1 MAGHPCESID
11 VAVTATERRDMP
23 DVSAQSAGTNGE
35 AWRSFCARLAA
46 VGDALL
52 GQEYPASEGD
62 RAEGYRHL
70 ANQVACWLT
79 YGLGHADPRRPAFFR
94 SSDPVYQWG
103 GPNADQV
110 ARRAAISGEGV
121 YRVSGKM
128 GCCDEFVLQVKTGAT
143 QSGGAE
149 IETEV
154 LASALG
160 IRTGHDFAI
169 VLGGPPTAGLWL
181 PLSPEAT
188 FVHVRDYYF
197 GWPAAEPATFVI
209 ERLDAPPDGLSP
221 LTGDDV
227 ADMLENVAAE
237 LEHSI
242 PFWNRYQVRLR
253 AAGELNTFGVPAPAG
268 RGVQDVL
275 YSHAFVA
282 LGAGEA
288 LLVEVQPA
296 DDELWDLQLYNRAWY
311 EALDFRHRLTCVN
324 HRLACRSDD
333 GRVRI
338 VIAARD
344 PGCVNWLDT
353 EGRDEVLAT
362 IRWWHPRGT
371 PTVVQQVL
379 QIDELPALPPVT
391 PQQPEE
397 EVRRRTAHTA
407 WRYRT

>member
-1 MAGHPCESID
+1 MTDANPS
-11 VAVTATERRDMP
+11 
-23 DVSAQSAGTNGE
+23 SAGANGE

-46 VGDALL
+46 VGDLL
-52 GQEYPASEGD
+52 VGEGYPTSERD

-79 YGLGHADPRRPAFFR
+79 YGLGHADPRTPAFFR
-94 SSDPVYQWG
+94 SSDPVFQWG

-110 ARRAAISGEGV
+110 ARRAAIAGEGV

-160 IRTGHDFAI
+160 IGPGDDFAI
-169 VLGGPPTAGLWL
+169 VLGGPPAPGTWL
-181 PLSPEAT
+181 PMSPEAT
-188 FVHVRDYYF
+188 FVHIRDYYF
-197 GWPAAEPATFVI
+197 GWEVAEPATFVI
-209 ERLDAPPDGLSP
+209 ERLDAPAGAHAP
-221 LTGDDV
+221 LTGDEV
-227 ADMLENVAAE
+227 ADMLANVAAE
-237 LEHSI
+237 VEHSI
-242 PFWNRYQVRLR
+242 PFWNQYQMRMR

-282 LGAGEA
+282 LRPDEA
-288 LLVEVQPA
+288 LVVELHPSPDQ
-296 DDELWDLQLYNRAWY
+296 LWDIQLYNRAWY
-311 EALDFRHRLTCVN
+311 EALDFRHRLTCLN
-324 HRLACRSDD
+324 HRLACRSHDD
-333 GRVRI
+333 SVRI
-338 VIAARD
+338 VITGRD
-344 PGCVNWLDT
+344 PGRANWLDT

-362 IRWWHPRGT
+362 IRWWHPPDT
-371 PTVVQQVL
+371 PTVVQRVVPT
-379 QIDELPALPPVT
+379 DELPDLPPVT
-391 PQQPEE
+391 SPQRQEE
-397 EVRRRTAHTA
+397 ISRRTAHTA